1 MMRVVIDTDVMVAA
15 LLGVGAANAVVA
27 ACMEGRLS
35 PLMGAALFAEYEDVL
50 GREKLFSKA
59 RLSSTERDEVLDIF
73 LSVCG
78 WTQIYY
84 GWRPNLVDESDNHL
98 IELAV
103 AGGAEAI
110 VTRNVRDLSRAELRF
125 PGLAV
130 LTPIQCLRRM

>member
-1 MMRVVIDTDVMVAA
+1 MHVVIDTDVFVAA
-15 LLGVGAANAVVA
+15 LLGVGAANMVVA
-27 ACMEGRLS
+27 ACIDGRLS

-50 GREKLFSKA
+50 GRERLFSKA
-59 RLSSTERDEVLDIF
+59 RLSQKEREEVLDIF
-73 LSVCG
+73 LGVCS

-84 GWRPNLVDESDNHL
+84 GWRPNLTDESDNHL

-110 VTRNVRDLSRAELRF
+110 VTRNVRDLSRTQLHF

-130 LTPIQCLRRM
+130 LTPMQCLRRI

>member
-1 MMRVVIDTDVMVAA
+1 MRVVIDTDVMVAV

-27 ACMEGRLS
+27 ACMERRLS

-50 GREKLFSKA
+50 GREKLFARA
-59 RLSSTERDEVLDIF
+59 RLSRVEREDVFDIF
-73 LSVCG
+73 LSVCS
-78 WTQIYY
+78 WTEIYY
-84 GWRPNLVDESDNHL
+84 GWRPNLADESDNHL

-130 LTPIQCLRRM
+130 LTPVQCLRRI